1 MLGGRCHAR
10 GVSSTWDWQDHL
22 EVVERSAGNL
32 GTWAEDA
39 GLDAPVPT
47 CPRWTV
53 ADLVA
58 HQGIVHRWAAS
69 NVRGQGPVSVPKE
82 QVLREV
88 PADRLLDWFADGTQG
103 LVDALRAAPEDLS
116 AMVFL
121 KDAPPPKRFWA
132 RRQAH
137 ETTIH
142 SMDALAARLRR
153 VPRADETGVPAELAL
168 DGIDELLCGFVT
180 RGRSKLSRQDGTS
193 LLVAPTGADRSWVLH
208 LDERIVTEVG
218 AGLSRGGEDPHHE
231 RFRGTAQE
239 LYLGLWNRGAEIV
252 STDPDLLR
260 DWHGRQRVRW
270 S

>member
-1 MLGGRCHAR
+1 M
-10 GVSSTWDWQDHL
+10 
-22 EVVERSAGNL
+22 VERSAHHL
-32 GTWAEDA
+32 VTSAAEA

-69 NVRGQGPVSVPKE
+69 HVGGHGGASVPKGR
-82 QVLREV
+82 VLREV
-88 PADRLLDWFADGTQG
+88 PADRLLDWLTEGAGA
-103 LVDALRAAPEDLS
+103 LVQTIRDAPDNLR

-121 KDAPPPKRFWA
+121 KDAPAPKRFWA

-142 SMDALAARLRR
+142 SVDALAARLGRL
-153 VPRADETGVPAELAL
+153 PRADETGVPTGLAL
-168 DGIDELLCGFVT
+168 DGIEELLRGFVT
-180 RGRSKLSRQDGTS
+180 RGRSKLARQDGAT
-193 LLVAPTGADRSWVLH
+193 LLVQPASSDGGWLLH
-208 LDERIVTEVG
+208 LGETITTEVVPG
-218 AGLSRGGEDPHHE
+218 TRGGGEEDLAHE

-239 LYLGLWNRGAEIV
+239 LYLGLWNRGEEIV
-252 STDPDLLR
+252 ATDPELLA